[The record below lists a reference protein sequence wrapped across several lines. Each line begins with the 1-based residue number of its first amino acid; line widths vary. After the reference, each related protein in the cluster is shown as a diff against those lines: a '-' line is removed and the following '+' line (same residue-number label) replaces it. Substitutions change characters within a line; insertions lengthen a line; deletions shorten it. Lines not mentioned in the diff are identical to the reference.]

1 MLGSFWDDFFCLW
14 LSLTWSSLSF
24 YILRFIS
31 GLYLPFT
38 FLHLCFSMFSF
49 LPHIIHFFP
58 PSASSSLSSSQDMS
72 LLTSS
77 DRKYKHTYQLRCFLS
92 ISLSHL
98 ENLSLPP
105 KHDNTEKAMKG
116 RYGLHWEHRRNDWS
130 EMEKISTEEWERD
143 GLLIVSFGVVGCNI
157 CEILCVTKCLFHA
170 RFMCSVHWLLVYVT
184 AFLKVQVSLELFAL
198 ARKIHLSAV
207 SGWRWTFPIP
217 RVPHKLI
224 FKLNHFKDRP
234 NETVGFFP
242 ALSWSQ
248 RVTEYIC
255 VSCFCIFKVTKI
267 TTTYFLSV
275 SLPVATVILRTTKS
289 LLSREEPFKT

>member
-1 MLGSFWDDFFCLW
+1 MTSFVFGC
-14 LSLTWSSLSF
+14 LSLDPACHSASCC
-24 YILRFIS
+24 
-31 GLYLPFT
+31 LYLACIFLSLFST
-38 FLHLCFSMFSF
+38 FAFQCFLFF
-49 LPHIIHFFP
+49 LTSSTFFP

-157 CEILCVTKCLFHA
+157 CEILCVTKCLFRA

-198 ARKIHLSAV
+198 ARKTHLSAV

-217 RVPHKLI
+217 RVPHNLI
-224 FKLNHFKDRP
+224 FKLNHFEDRP
-234 NETVGFFP
+234 NETV
-242 ALSWSQ
+242 
-248 RVTEYIC
+248 
-255 VSCFCIFKVTKI
+255 
-267 TTTYFLSV
+267 
-275 SLPVATVILRTTKS
+275 
-289 LLSREEPFKT
+289 

>member
-1 MLGSFWDDFFCLW
+1 MLGQTGLFLRWLL
-14 LSLTWSSLSF
+14 LSLVVSHLIQLVT
-24 YILRFIS
+24 
-31 GLYLPFT
+31 
-38 FLHLCFSMFSF
+38 LHLAVYIWLVSSFHFSPPLLFNVFSPPCFFF

-92 ISLSHL
+92 ISRSHL

-116 RYGLHWEHRRNDWS
+116 RYGLHWKHRRNDLS

-143 GLLIVSFGVVGCNI
+143 GLLIVYFGVVSCNI
-157 CEILCVTKCLFHA
+157 CEILWVTKCLFHA

-184 AFLKVQVSLELFAL
+184 AFLIVQVSVELFAL
-198 ARKIHLSAV
+198 ARKIYLSAV

-217 RVPHKLI
+217 WVPHNLI
-224 FKLNHFKDRP
+224 FKLNHFKDMP
-234 NETVGFFP
+234 NETVQSYWRKDWHLGFFLP
-242 ALSWSQ
+242 CHDHKESPSIFA
-248 RVTEYIC
+248 C
-255 VSCFCIFKVTKI
+255 VAFA
-267 TTTYFLSV
+267 FLK
-275 SLPVATVILRTTKS
+275 LQK
-289 LLSREEPFKT
+289 